1 MKPNQ
6 TNHEKQGPFIEETKS

>member
-6 TNHEKQGPFIEETKS
+6 KNHEKQGPFIEETKS